1 MRLYTPK
8 DTYVDLTPLFEAS
21 QQASREL
28 AACAPATIDALLCDL
43 ADGLVAE
50 TEFLLAENARDLAL
64 MPESNP
70 NYDRLRLTPER
81 LVGIAADLQTVAA
94 LPSPLGEILSQKVR
108 PNGLRLSKVR
118 VPLGVIGIIYEAR
131 PNVTIDSLALCLKTG
146 NACLLKGGS
155 DAAFSNAALLAVAAP
170 VLARH
175 GLNPAVATLLPPDRA
190 ATAALLA
197 AVGFVD
203 VLIPRGSQALIN
215 YVRDNARVPVIE
227 TGAGVVHT
235 FFDTTGALASGA
247 AIIAN
252 AKTRRVSVCNSL
264 DCLLIHK
271 SRLADLPALLAP
283 LAAAE
288 VHLFAD
294 APAHAALM
302 GHYPP
307 PLLSHATE
315 EHFGTEFLSLR
326 MAVKTVASLHE
337 ALEHIA
343 QFGSKHSEAIISEDE
358 ANIET
363 FLNAVD
369 AAAVYANASTAFT
382 DGAQFG
388 LGAEIG
394 ISTQKLHARGPMGLE
409 ELTSYKW
416 LVRGTGQVRNS

>member
-1 MRLYTPK
+1 MQT
-8 DTYVDLTPLFEAS
+8 VFEATR
-21 QQASREL
+21 QASREL
-28 AACAPATIDALLCDL
+28 AAVAPAAIDALLRDL
-43 ADGLVAE
+43 ADATVAE
-50 TEFLLAENARDLAL
+50 TPFLLAENARDLAL
-64 MPESNP
+64 MPETNP
-70 NYDRLRLTPER
+70 NHDRLRLTAER
-81 LVGIAADLQTVAA
+81 LTGMANDLRNIAG
-94 LPSPLGEILSQKVR
+94 LPSPLGEILSQKGL
-108 PNGLRLSKVR
+108 PNGLHLSKVR

-131 PNVTIDSLALCLKTG
+131 PNVTFDSLALCLKTG

-175 GLNPAVATLLPPDRA
+175 ELNPAVATLLPPDRA

-197 AVGFVD
+197 AVGCVD

-215 YVRDNARVPVIE
+215 YVRENARVPVIE

-235 FFDTTGALASGA
+235 FFDETGDLAQGA

-264 DCLLIHK
+264 DCLLIHE

-283 LAAAE
+283 LAEAE
-288 VHLFAD
+288 VQLFAD

-307 PLLSHATE
+307 PLLAHATE

-343 QFGSKHSEAIISEDE
+343 QFGSRHSEAIISED
-358 ANIET
+358 ADHLET

-416 LVRGTGQVRNS
+416 LVRGTGQIRTS

>member
-1 MRLYTPK
+1 M
-8 DTYVDLTPLFEAS
+8 DLTPLFAAARH
-21 QQASREL
+21 ASRTL
-28 AACAPATIDALLCDL
+28 ATVPATTIDALLRDL
-43 ADGLVAE
+43 AGTMVAE
-50 TEFLLAENARDLAL
+50 TDFLLAENARDLAL
-64 MPESNP
+64 MPEADP
-70 NYDRLRLTPER
+70 RHDRLRLTPER
-81 LVGIAADLQTVAA
+81 LAGIAADLRTVAG
-94 LPSPLGEILSQKVR
+94 LPSPLGEVLTQKDL
-108 PNGLRLSKVR
+108 PNGLHLSKVR

-131 PNVTIDSLALCLKTG
+131 PNVTFDSLALCLKTG

-175 GLNPAVATLLPPDRA
+175 GLDPAVATLLPPDRA

-197 AVGFVD
+197 AVGYVD
-203 VLIPRGSQALIN
+203 VLIPRGSQSLIS
-215 YVRDNARVPVIE
+215 YVRENARVPVIE
-227 TGAGVVHT
+227 TGAGVVHV
-235 FFDTTGALASGA
+235 FFDETGDFTSGA

-252 AKTRRVSVCNSL
+252 AKTRRVSVCNAL
-264 DCLLIHK
+264 DCLLLHQR
-271 SRLADLPALLAP
+271 RLADLPALLAP
-283 LAAAE
+283 LAATK
-288 VHLFAD
+288 VQLFAD
-294 APAHAALM
+294 APAYAMLD
-302 GHYPP
+302 GHYPAA
-307 PLLSHATE
+307 LLAPATDA
-315 EHFGTEFLSLR
+315 HFGTEFLALK
-326 MAVKTVASLHE
+326 MAVKTVASLPE
-337 ALEHIA
+337 ALDHIA
-343 QFGSKHSEAIISEDE
+343 RYGSKHSEAIISEDA

>member
-1 MRLYTPK
+1 M
-8 DTYVDLTPLFEAS
+8 DLSPQFEATR
-21 QQASREL
+21 QASRAL
-28 AACAPATIDALLCDL
+28 AAFAPAATDALLRDL
-43 ADGLVAE
+43 ADVLGAE
-50 TEFLLAENARDLAL
+50 TSFLLTENARDLAR
-64 MPESNP
+64 MPEADP
-70 NYDRLRLTPER
+70 RHDRLRLTPER
-81 LVGIAADLQTVAA
+81 LAGIATDLRTVAG
-94 LPSPLGEILSQKVR
+94 LPSPVGETLSQKTL
-108 PNGLRLSKVR
+108 PNGLHLSKVR
-118 VPLGVIGIIYEAR
+118 VPLGVVGIIYEAR

-175 GLNPAVATLLPPDRA
+175 GLPPAVATLLPPERA

-215 YVRDNARVPVIE
+215 YVRENARVPVIE

-235 FFDTTGALASGA
+235 FFDETGDLASGA

-252 AKTRRVSVCNSL
+252 AKTRRVSVCNAL
-264 DCLLIHK
+264 DCVLLHE

-283 LAAAE
+283 LAADG
-288 VHLFAD
+288 VQLFAD
-294 APAHAALM
+294 APAYAALA

-307 PLLSHATE
+307 PLLGHATE
-315 EHFGTEFLSLR
+315 EHFGTEFLALR
-326 MAVKTVASLHE
+326 MAVKTVASLPA
-337 ALEHIA
+337 ALNHIA
-343 QFGSKHSEAIISEDE
+343 EFGSKHSEAIISEDAE
-358 ANIET
+358 NIET
-363 FLNAVD
+363 FLHAVD

-416 LVRGTGQVRNS
+416 LVRGTGQIRNS

>member
-1 MRLYTPK
+1 M
-8 DTYVDLTPLFEAS
+8 DLSPQFAATRR
-21 QQASREL
+21 ASRAL
-28 AACAPATIDALLCDL
+28 ATFAPAATDALLRDL
-43 ADGLVAE
+43 ADTLGAE
-50 TEFLLAENARDLAL
+50 TDFLLAENARDLAR
-64 MPESNP
+64 MPAADP
-70 NYDRLRLTPER
+70 RHDRLRLTPER
-81 LVGIAADLQTVAA
+81 LAGIAADLRTVAG
-94 LPSPLGEILSQKVR
+94 LPSPAGTVLSQKILS
-108 PNGLRLSKVR
+108 NGLNLSKVR
-118 VPLGVIGIIYEAR
+118 VPLGVVGIIYEAR

-155 DAAFSNAALLAVAAP
+155 DAAHSNAALLAVAAP

-175 GLNPAVATLLPPDRA
+175 GLPPAVATLLPPQRA
-190 ATAALLA
+190 ATEALLR

-203 VLIPRGSQALIN
+203 VVIPRGSQALIN
-215 YVRDNARVPVIE
+215 YVRENARVPVIE

-235 FFDTTGALASGA
+235 FFDETGDLASGA

-264 DCLLIHK
+264 DCLLIHA
-271 SRLADLPALLAP
+271 SRLPDLPALMAP

-288 VHLFAD
+288 VQLYAD
-294 APAHAALM
+294 APAHAALL

-307 PLLSHATE
+307 PLLAPATE
-315 EHFGTEFLSLR
+315 AHFGTEFLSLK
-326 MAVKTVASLHE
+326 MAVKTVASLPE
-337 ALEHIA
+337 ALDHIA
-343 QFGSKHSEAIISEDE
+343 EFGSKHSEAIISEDA
-358 ANIET
+358 ANLET

-409 ELTSYKW
+409 ELTTYKW
-416 LVRGTGQVRNS
+416 LVRGTGQIRSS

>member
-1 MRLYTPK
+1 M
-8 DTYVDLTPLFEAS
+8 DLSPQFEATR
-21 QQASREL
+21 QASRAL
-28 AACAPATIDALLCDL
+28 AAFAPAATDALLRDL
-43 ADGLVAE
+43 ADVLGAE
-50 TEFLLAENARDLAL
+50 TSFLLTENARDLAR
-64 MPESNP
+64 MPEADP
-70 NYDRLRLTPER
+70 RHDRLRLTPER
-81 LVGIAADLQTVAA
+81 LAGIATDLRTVAG
-94 LPSPLGEILSQKVR
+94 LPSPVGETLSQKTL
-108 PNGLRLSKVR
+108 PNGLHLSKVR
-118 VPLGVIGIIYEAR
+118 VPLGVVGIIYEAR

-175 GLNPAVATLLPPDRA
+175 GLPPAVATLLPPERA
-190 ATAALLA
+190 ATEALLK

-203 VLIPRGSQALIN
+203 VVIPRGSQALIN
-215 YVRDNARVPVIE
+215 YVRDTARVPVIE

-235 FFDTTGALASGA
+235 FFDESGDLASGA

-252 AKTRRVSVCNSL
+252 AKTRRVSVCNAL
-264 DCLLIHK
+264 DCVLLHE

-283 LAAAE
+283 LAADG
-288 VHLFAD
+288 VQLFAD
-294 APAHAALM
+294 APAYAALA

-307 PLLSHATE
+307 PLLGHATE
-315 EHFGTEFLSLR
+315 EHFGTEFLALR
-326 MAVKTVASLHE
+326 MAVKTVASLPA
-337 ALEHIA
+337 ALNHIA
-343 QFGSKHSEAIISEDE
+343 EFGSKHSEAIISEDAE
-358 ANIET
+358 NIET

-416 LVRGTGQVRNS
+416 LVRGTGQIRNS

>member
-1 MRLYTPK
+1 M
-8 DTYVDLTPLFEAS
+8 DLSPQFEATR
-21 QQASREL
+21 QASREL
-28 AACAPATIDALLCDL
+28 AACSPAAIAALLREL
-43 ADGLVAE
+43 ADATVAA
-50 TEFLLAENARDLAL
+50 TDFLLTENARDLAR
-64 MPESNP
+64 MPETNP
-70 NYDRLRLTPER
+70 NHDRLRLTPER
-81 LVGIAADLQTVAA
+81 LASIATDLRTVAG
-94 LPSPLGEILSQKVR
+94 LPSPVGEILSQKTL
-108 PNGLRLSKVR
+108 PNGLHLSKVR

-131 PNVTIDSLALCLKTG
+131 PNVTVDSLALCLKTG

-155 DAAFSNAALLAVAAP
+155 DAAYSNTALLAVAAP

-197 AVGFVD
+197 AVGYVD

-215 YVRDNARVPVIE
+215 YVRENARVPVIE

-235 FFDTTGALASGA
+235 FFDETGDLTAGA

-264 DCLLIHK
+264 DCLLIHE

-283 LAAAE
+283 LAAAS
-288 VHLFAD
+288 VQLFAD
-294 APAHAALM
+294 APAHTALA
-302 GHYPP
+302 GQYPP
-307 PLLSHATE
+307 PLLSPATA

-326 MAVKTVASLHE
+326 MAVKTVASLPE
-337 ALEHIA
+337 ALDHIA
-343 QFGSKHSEAIISEDE
+343 LFGSKHSEAIISEN
-358 ANIET
+358 AAHLET
-363 FLNAVD
+363 FLHAVD

-382 DGAQFG
+382 DGGQFG

>member
-1 MRLYTPK
+1 M
-8 DTYVDLTPLFEAS
+8 DLSPQFAATR
-21 QQASREL
+21 QASRAL
-28 AACAPATIDALLCDL
+28 AAFSPAATNALLRDL
-43 ADGLVAE
+43 ADTLVAE
-50 TEFLLAENARDLAL
+50 TSFLLAENDRDLAR
-64 MPESNP
+64 MPETDP
-70 NYDRLRLTPER
+70 RHDRLRLTPER
-81 LVGIAADLQTVAA
+81 LAGIATDLRTVAGLSSPVGDVLLQRA
-94 LPSPLGEILSQKVR
+94 L
-108 PNGLRLSKVR
+108 PNGLQLSKVR
-118 VPLGVIGIIYEAR
+118 VPLGVVGIVYEAR

-175 GLNPAVATLLPPDRA
+175 GLPPAVAALLPPERA

-215 YVRDNARVPVIE
+215 YVRENARVPVIE

-235 FFDTTGALASGA
+235 FFDATGDLASGA
-247 AIIAN
+247 AIVAN
-252 AKTRRVSVCNSL
+252 AKTRRVSVCNAL
-264 DCLLIHK
+264 DCLLIHAG
-271 SRLADLPALLAP
+271 RLADLPALLAP

-288 VHLFAD
+288 VQLFAD
-294 APAHAALM
+294 APAFAALA
-302 GHYPP
+302 GHYPTGRLVP
-307 PLLSHATE
+307 ATDA
-315 EHFGTEFLSLR
+315 HFGTEFLSLR
-326 MAVKTVASLHE
+326 MAVKTVASLRE
-337 ALEHIA
+337 ALDHIA
-343 QFGSKHSEAIISEDE
+343 EFGSKHSEAIISED
-358 ANIET
+358 AGNIET
-363 FLNAVD
+363 FLTAVD

-416 LVRGTGQVRNS
+416 VVRGTGQVRTT